1 MTGKHLAVV
10 ALRGLTLTSLT
21 LSAGAQTLQPAASE
35 IVFVSKQMGVPVEG
49 RFKSFSLPGFRFDPR
64 KPDTAQVAIQIDEMS
79 IRCGHE
85 QPAEAQYDADGHQ
98 REEERQAAGQ
108 R

>member
-1 MTGKHLAVV
+1 MMIERFGEPPTQVLG
-10 ALRGLTLTSLT
+10 RI
-21 LSAGAQTLQPAASE
+21 GADQDVIDELLLVLQH
-35 IVFVSKQMGVPVEG
+35 
-49 RFKSFSLPGFRFDPR
+49 
-64 KPDTAQVAIQIDEMS
+64 TAIQIDEMS